1 MDKKHKKLLKFTDWV
16 IGRLGIK
23 NKPQIRFS
31 DDKSE
36 VTKHRT
42 FGSTTPNNTI
52 WVHVGDRNTA
62 DVMRT
67 LCHEL
72 VHAKQFEIG
81 TAKAKMAPKREQG
94 IEDEANAVAGRMM
107 RKYGKMDATI
117 YESKERACCA
127 ELRQGLLK
135 LEKTDYD
142 TIDRLMKK
150 IAKKHN
156 ITPKQLHDY
165 FVETHGVIPD
175 TWIKNKKKELKE
187 SDLGEYKIVN
197 IPEFRIQE
205 LIKSGNEH
213 KDTMKI
219 IKSPVS
225 DLFRVRLDIEHPYRD
240 YFLYDKKNDVCVGA
254 VSIETV
260 TSIPRKAFNAI
271 LKTNVAVVSPH
282 IVLDKAY
289 RQSGLGSRIYSSFL
303 YSKNWVF
310 ITDRHTEAA
319 SKLWNALSSKNGFVT
334 LFYDVVQQKVVND
347 VNENTFRL
355 IGAPEHFKIKLSES
369 REGSLTHEVADS
381 LPHAYVLPDINSGN
395 PYLQYKFGVA
405 IASARGAQ
413 SRKDDNINPFDE
425 NGMTDVFSD
434 KEFVVS
440 FDPHID
446 EIITAALKK
455 IGMPNNKKQ
464 VGVKGSKESNDV
476 AKVSP
481 VIGFKGF

>member
-127 ELRQGLLK
+127 ELRHGLLK

-175 TWIKNKKKELKE
+175 TWIKKQKKLKE
-187 SDLGEYKIVN
+187 S
-197 IPEFRIQE
+197 
-205 LIKSGNEH
+205 
-213 KDTMKI
+213 
-219 IKSPVS
+219 
-225 DLFRVRLDIEHPYRD
+225 RD
-240 YFLYDKKNDVCVGA
+240 
-254 VSIETV
+254 
-260 TSIPRKAFNAI
+260 
-271 LKTNVAVVSPH
+271 
-282 IVLDKAY
+282 
-289 RQSGLGSRIYSSFL
+289 
-303 YSKNWVF
+303 
-310 ITDRHTEAA
+310 
-319 SKLWNALSSKNGFVT
+319 
-334 LFYDVVQQKVVND
+334 
-347 VNENTFRL
+347 
-355 IGAPEHFKIKLSES
+355 
-369 REGSLTHEVADS
+369 GSLQHEVADS
-381 LPHAYVLPDINSGN
+381 LPQAFILPDLDSGN

-405 IASARGAQ
+405 IASARGKQA
-413 SRKDDNINPFDE
+413 RKNDHINPFDD
-425 NGMTDVFSD
+425 NSMGDVFSD

-440 FDPHID
+440 FDPNI
-446 EIITAALKK
+446 EQIIASALKQINMPIK
-455 IGMPNNKKQ
+455 IRRI
-464 VGVKGSKESNDV
+464 GVEGSKESKDV
-476 AKVSP
+476 YSQSP
-481 VIGFKGF
+481 VSSFKGF

>member
-81 TAKAKMAPKREQG
+81 TAKPKMDPKREQG
-94 IEDEANAVAGRMM
+94 IEDEANAMAGRMM

-117 YESKERACCA
+117 YESVERACCA
-127 ELRQGLLK
+127 ELRRGLLK

-142 TIDRLMKK
+142 TIDRLMKQ

-165 FVETHGVIPD
+165 FVETHGIIPD
-175 TWIKNKKKELKE
+175 TWIKKQKKL
-187 SDLGEYKIVN
+187 
-197 IPEFRIQE
+197 R
-205 LIKSGNEH
+205 
-213 KDTMKI
+213 
-219 IKSPVS
+219 
-225 DLFRVRLDIEHPYRD
+225 
-240 YFLYDKKNDVCVGA
+240 
-254 VSIETV
+254 
-260 TSIPRKAFNAI
+260 
-271 LKTNVAVVSPH
+271 
-282 IVLDKAY
+282 
-289 RQSGLGSRIYSSFL
+289 
-303 YSKNWVF
+303 
-310 ITDRHTEAA
+310 
-319 SKLWNALSSKNGFVT
+319 
-334 LFYDVVQQKVVND
+334 
-347 VNENTFRL
+347 
-355 IGAPEHFKIKLSES
+355 ES

-405 IASARGAQ
+405 IAAARGAQ
-413 SRKDDNINPFDE
+413 ARKDDHINPFDE
-425 NGMTDVFSD
+425 NGMLDVFSD
-434 KEFVVS
+434 QEFVVS

-446 EIITAALKK
+446 QIISAALKK
-455 IGMPNNKKQ
+455 IGMPDNKKI
-464 VGVKGSKESNDV
+464 VGVKGSRESSDV